1 MTLYAERLPSRSTR
15 DIFEFESSVSEVMGA
30 SFDQALF
37 ENPTAALN
45 RITELNNAMYG
56 EPVIAPGTQ
65 GSVSRLR
72 DPETPLIAAEDAR
85 TQVEESGLDLKIPDE
100 GIRQGALDILLR
112 RKREERQR
120 QIIIGSAPRGAAPLA
135 IASSFAASALDPL
148 NIASAFIPVVG
159 ETRITAML
167 SRAGTAGGR
176 FATRAGVGAVEGAV
190 GAAIVEPLV
199 LAASAQDQADYD
211 MADSLLN
218 IAFGTVLGGGL
229 HAIGGGVADVLRAR
243 PSQAADQVPEVA
255 IETPEARPVPALDVF
270 EPESVRD
277 VLSQQA
283 RADLDVQAEQMARAS
298 VLSELEQELAPIA
311 AQKIGDVGDL
321 KKEQARL
328 QQSLDS
334 GFDDSFKRR
343 AKEFQGEGLSRKRA
357 ERAAREAIA
366 QDKADAEARLQAIE
380 SRLQD
385 NRIQE
390 QARQYIAEVRRGKVP
405 SRYQERFEQAVGSRR
420 EKPLAAAIRTAR
432 ERASEA
438 PHNVRA
444 AALKSGV
451 SQLLQGQPVD
461 VEDLFRLADEP
472 GQAIRSIKAKKPF
485 YNEADILASADA
497 QRVVDTVKSDV
508 EGLRVSVAEEEAL
521 VDDLSAQLGIKPDLD
536 EADKL
541 ATEAQAYANAY
552 RAYAVCSMRS

>member
-1 MTLYAERLPSRSTR
+1 MTLYAEQLPSRSTR
-15 DIFEFESSVSEVMGA
+15 DIFEFESSVTEVMGA

-37 ENPTAALN
+37 ENPTSALN

-72 DPETPLIAAEDAR
+72 EPETPLIAAEDAR
-85 TQVEESGLDLKIPDE
+85 AQVEESGLDLKIPDE

-120 QIIIGSAPRGAAPLA
+120 QIIISSAPRGTVPLA

-167 SRAGTAGGR
+167 ARSGTAGGR

-229 HAIGGGVADVLRAR
+229 HAIGGAVADALRAR
-243 PSQAADQVPEVA
+243 PSQAADQVPEVETL
-255 IETPEARPVPALDVF
+255 ETPEARPVLV
-270 EPESVRD
+270 EPESVSD
-277 VLSQQA
+277 LLSRQA
-283 RADLDVQAEQMARAS
+283 RADLELQAEQMARVSA
-298 VLSELEQELAPIA
+298 LSELEQELAPIA
-311 AQKIGDVGDL
+311 AQKVGDVADL
-321 KKEQARL
+321 KKEQASL

-334 GFDDSFKRR
+334 GFDDSFKQR
-343 AKEFQGEGLSRKRA
+343 AKEFQKEGLSRKRA

-366 QDKADAEARLQAIE
+366 QDKADAETRLQEIE
-380 SRLQD
+380 TRLQQ
-385 NRIQE
+385 NRTQE
-390 QARQYIAEVRRGKVP
+390 QARQDLAEVRRGKVP
-405 SRYQERFEQAVGSRR
+405 SRYQERFQASRG
-420 EKPLAAAIRTAR
+420 EKPLAEAIRTAR

-438 PHNVRA
+438 PHSIRA
-444 AALKSGV
+444 AALKSSV
-451 SQLLQGQPVD
+451 SQALQGQPVD

-472 GQAIRSIKAKKPF
+472 EQAIESIKAKKPF
-485 YNEADILASADA
+485 YDDADA
-497 QRVVDTVKSDV
+497 AASEDAKRVVVKSDV
-508 EGLRVSVAEEEAL
+508 EELKASVADEEAL
-521 VDDLSAQLGIKPDLD
+521 VDDLSAQLGIKPDLS
-536 EADKL
+536 EADAL
-541 ATEAQAYANAY
+541 ATEAQSYANAY
-552 RAYAVCSMRS
+552 RAYAVCSMRT